1 MKLLFEN
8 WRQYLNEKVYG
19 NLISVFSRTTS
30 EKNIANIVK
39 NGWKTQQY
47 GDYGPAIYMIYQFEP
62 NDRADR
68 GYGTHV
74 MRFGLKANN
83 KLLVLGD
90 PEAATKIFGT
100 DLSVEEQVKT
110 MAPEAL
116 QDEKIAKW
124 AEKSSQS
131 GSYRFMFPAD
141 ELKKYF
147 NGFLMKS
154 GKDAHLAV
162 IYAPEDVLSM
172 TSWAKIPKDYE
183 FKSDEEMLKAQ
194 AEEAAMEDIRAA
206 VMEEYLGED
215 PYVSD
220 PSFDPRLETPEQII
234 KIVQE
239 DDPEVS
245 TIADV
250 VELLKQKGYYYIS
263 LEPAEGDHVSRRDV
277 ELSHT
282 KDFSDVQYDKGSLQ
296 WNKEIAGI
304 KLPQRIKMQ

>member
-1 MKLLFEN
+1 
-8 WRQYLNEKVYG
+8 
-19 NLISVFSRTTS
+19 
-30 EKNIANIVK
+30 
-39 NGWKTQQY
+39 
-47 GDYGPAIYMIYQFEP
+47 
-62 NDRADR
+62 
-68 GYGTHV
+68 
-74 MRFGLKANN
+74 
-83 KLLVLGD
+83 
-90 PEAATKIFGT
+90 
-100 DLSVEEQVKT
+100 
-110 MAPEAL
+110 
-116 QDEKIAKW
+116 
-124 AEKSSQS
+124 
-131 GSYRFMFPAD
+131 
-141 ELKKYF
+141 
-147 NGFLMKS
+147 MKS

-183 FKSDEEMLKAQ
+183 FKSDEEVLKSQ
-194 AEEAAMEDIRAA
+194 AEETAMEDIRAA

-215 PYVSD
+215 PYESD

-250 VELLKQKGYYYIS
+250 VELLKQKGYDYIS

-304 KLPQRIKMQ
+304 KLPQRISMQ